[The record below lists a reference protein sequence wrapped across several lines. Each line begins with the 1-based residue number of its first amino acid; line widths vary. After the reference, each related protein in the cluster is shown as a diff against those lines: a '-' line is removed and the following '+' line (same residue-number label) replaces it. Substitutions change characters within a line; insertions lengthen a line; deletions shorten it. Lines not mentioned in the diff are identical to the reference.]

1 MLRLAEWAD
10 VVIESF
16 SPGTL
21 DALGLGYEAL
31 SAVNPAIVVTSIS
44 NYGQSGPYRD
54 WKGSEL
60 TIWGMGGPMLYTG
73 SPNREP
79 LKTAGHTP
87 AYQVGATA
95 AAATNIALWGA
106 DATGEGDHL
115 DVNFFETFMGL
126 IDRRTTSLLNYQYT
140 GKISGRP
147 PAGQTPGSGIWPTG
161 DGGFFFTTVIGPRW
175 NAMAAMIGHEDLL
188 EDPNWLD
195 PAWRSQEE
203 PMAEFQALVGEWMLS
218 HSKREIRQAFEDA
231 GVYGGPVNT
240 IAELLTDPHFTE
252 RAFFQTVDHPTTGPQ
267 TYPGRTY
274 RSSAHEWPPPPR
286 QRAPLLG
293 EHTDE
298 ILGETLGLGR
308 RRDRRAAE
316 RGGGLVTA
324 GNGTG
329 KRLPLEGIRILDFT
343 VVWAGPYAT
352 QLVGGV
358 GRRGDPRRVDEVLPL
373 DDSRRARAAE
383 RGARARGRPGR
394 LPGLR
399 AGRAPVE
406 PRRAVQRPRA
416 QQALGHHRPHAPRG
430 PGGLRAACAGVGRPD
445 REQRADHHGAR
456 GRVLG
461 AALEGQPQSSSSCA
475 CRRSG

>member
-1 MLRLAEWAD
+1 MVDLPLSDVRVLDLSWHVAGPYCTRVLGDYGADVVKVERLDEGDPARLMPPFHEDEPGIERSALFLHLNTNKRSIAVDLRSEAGRDTVLRLAEWAD
-10 VVIESF
+10 VMIESF

-175 NAMAAMIGHEDLL
+175 NAMAAMIGHEELL

-203 PMAEFQALVGEWMLS
+203 PMAQFQALVGEWMLS

-298 ILGETLGLGR
+298 ILGETLGL
-308 RRDRRAAE
+308 DAAAIAE
-316 RGGGLVTA
+316 LRSA
-324 GNGTG
+324 G
-329 KRLPLEGIRILDFT
+329 
-343 VVWAGPYAT
+343 
-352 QLVGGV
+352 
-358 GRRGDPRRVDEVLPL
+358 
-373 DDSRRARAAE
+373 
-383 RGARARGRPGR
+383 
-394 LPGLR
+394 
-399 AGRAPVE
+399 
-406 PRRAVQRPRA
+406 AV
-416 QQALGHHRPHAPRG
+416 
-430 PGGLRAACAGVGRPD
+430 
-445 REQRADHHGAR
+445 
-456 GRVLG
+456 
-461 AALEGQPQSSSSCA
+461 S
-475 CRRSG
+475 

>member
-1 MLRLAEWAD
+1 MVDLPLSDVRVLDLSWHVAGPYCTRVLGDYGADVVKVERPAEGDPARLMPPFFEDEPGIERSGLFLHLNTNKRSIAVDLRSDAGRDTVLRLAEWAD

-203 PMAEFQALVGEWMLS
+203 PMAQFQALVGEWMLG

-298 ILGETLGLGR
+298 ILGETLGL
-308 RRDRRAAE
+308 DAAAIAE
-316 RGGGLVTA
+316 LRSA
-324 GNGTG
+324 G
-329 KRLPLEGIRILDFT
+329 
-343 VVWAGPYAT
+343 
-352 QLVGGV
+352 
-358 GRRGDPRRVDEVLPL
+358 
-373 DDSRRARAAE
+373 
-383 RGARARGRPGR
+383 
-394 LPGLR
+394 
-399 AGRAPVE
+399 
-406 PRRAVQRPRA
+406 AV
-416 QQALGHHRPHAPRG
+416 
-430 PGGLRAACAGVGRPD
+430 
-445 REQRADHHGAR
+445 
-456 GRVLG
+456 
-461 AALEGQPQSSSSCA
+461 S
-475 CRRSG
+475 

>member
-1 MLRLAEWAD
+1 MVDLPLSDVRVLDLSWHVAGPYCTRVLGDYGADIVKVERPGEGDPTRLMPPFHEDEPGIERSALFLHLNTNKRSIAVDLRSEQGRDTVLRLAEWAD

-21 DALGLGYEAL
+21 DDLGLGYEAL
-31 SAVNPAIVVTSIS
+31 RAVNPAIVLTSIS

-106 DATGEGDHL
+106 DASGEGDHL
-115 DVNFFETFMGL
+115 DVNFFETFIGL

-140 GKISGRP
+140 GETSGRP

-175 NAMAAMIGHEDLL
+175 NAMAGMIGHEELL

-195 PAWRSQEE
+195 PAWRAQEE
-203 PMAEFQALVGEWMLS
+203 PMAEFQALVGEWMLN
-218 HSKREIRQAFEDA
+218 HTKREIRQAVEDV

-252 RAFFQTVDHPTTGPQ
+252 REFFQTVDHPTTGPQ

-298 ILGETLGLGR
+298 ILGETLGLEA
-308 RRDRRAAE
+308 DAIAE
-316 RGGGLVTA
+316 LRSA
-324 GNGTG
+324 G
-329 KRLPLEGIRILDFT
+329 
-343 VVWAGPYAT
+343 
-352 QLVGGV
+352 
-358 GRRGDPRRVDEVLPL
+358 
-373 DDSRRARAAE
+373 
-383 RGARARGRPGR
+383 
-394 LPGLR
+394 
-399 AGRAPVE
+399 
-406 PRRAVQRPRA
+406 AV
-416 QQALGHHRPHAPRG
+416 
-430 PGGLRAACAGVGRPD
+430 
-445 REQRADHHGAR
+445 
-456 GRVLG
+456 
-461 AALEGQPQSSSSCA
+461 S
-475 CRRSG
+475 

>member
-1 MLRLAEWAD
+1 MVDLPLSDVRVLDLSWHVAGPYCTRVLGDYGADVVKVERPAEGDPARMMPPFHEDEPGIERSGLFLHLNTNKRSIAVDLRSEAGRDTVLRLAEWAD

-54 WKGSEL
+54 WKGSDL

-203 PMAEFQALVGEWMLS
+203 PMAQFQALVGEWMLS

-298 ILGETLGLGR
+298 ILGETLGL
-308 RRDRRAAE
+308 DAAAIAE
-316 RGGGLVTA
+316 LRSA
-324 GNGTG
+324 G
-329 KRLPLEGIRILDFT
+329 
-343 VVWAGPYAT
+343 
-352 QLVGGV
+352 
-358 GRRGDPRRVDEVLPL
+358 
-373 DDSRRARAAE
+373 
-383 RGARARGRPGR
+383 
-394 LPGLR
+394 
-399 AGRAPVE
+399 
-406 PRRAVQRPRA
+406 AV
-416 QQALGHHRPHAPRG
+416 
-430 PGGLRAACAGVGRPD
+430 
-445 REQRADHHGAR
+445 
-456 GRVLG
+456 
-461 AALEGQPQSSSSCA
+461 S
-475 CRRSG
+475 